1 MNGPIVKLFGL
12 FVVLFFVLV
21 AFSSRWAVF
30 GATRLRDNPH
40 NSRVVLEEQQVKRGI
55 IRADDGTALAR
66 NRALSGKRY
75 ERRYPFGPLFALP
88 VGFNS
93 VRFGRAGL
101 ERQYNDELSGRKAE
115 LTDVVDSLLKKN
127 TVGDDLHT
135 SLDVKAQRVAYQ
147 ALGSRTGAVV
157 AMDVHSGAVRV
168 LAGTPSFDPS
178 DPGHGN
184 RFNLATQGLFPPGST
199 FKTVTAAAAIDS
211 GKYTPDS
218 QISGR
223 DNKIIS
229 GTPLHNFGGE
239 NFGDVSLTFALTNS
253 INTVF
258 AEVGEKIGKSTL
270 AEYMDRFGFGSDPP
284 MDYPP
289 DQMEPSGSYRKGHV
303 ISERSRYVDVGRTAI
318 GQALLLV
325 TPLQMCTV
333 AQTIGNGG
341 VRMEPRLVDKVVDP
355 DGRTVDSP
363 TPKEAERVMS
373 TDTAAKLT
381 AMMKQVVKEG
391 TGTAAAL
398 QGIELA
404 GKTGT
409 AEIDIANGI
418 NDLWFIGFTDKDAVA
433 VVLSHEHGTGGPVA
447 GPIAKQVLEALGG

>member
-40 NSRVVLEEQQVKRGI
+40 NSRVVLEEQRIKRGI

-66 NRALSGKRY
+66 NRPLSGKRY
-75 ERRYPFGPLFALP
+75 ARRYPFGPLFALP
-88 VGFNS
+88 VGFDS

-101 ERQYNDELSGRKAE
+101 ERYYNDELTGHKAE
-115 LTDVVDSLLKKN
+115 LSDVLDSLLKK
-127 TVGDDLHT
+127 TTAGDELET
-135 SLDVKAQRVAYQ
+135 SLDVKAQKVAYQ
-147 ALGSRTGAVV
+147 ALGNRTGAVV

-199 FKTVTAAAAIDS
+199 FKTVTAVAAIDT

-218 QISGR
+218 TISGR

-239 NFGDVSLTFALTNS
+239 DFGDVSLTFALTHS

-258 AEVGEKIGKSTL
+258 AEVGEKIGKATL
-270 AEYMDRFGFGSDPP
+270 AEYMERFGFGADPP
-284 MDYPP
+284 MDYPAE
-289 DQMEPSGSYRKGHV
+289 QMSPSGSYRKGHV

-318 GQALLLV
+318 GQALLLA

-333 AQTIGNGG
+333 AQAIGNGG
-341 VRMEPRLVDKVVDP
+341 VRMEPRLVQKVVDP
-355 DGRTVDSP
+355 DGRTVDTP
-363 TPKEAERVMS
+363 APKEAERVMS
-373 TDTAAKLT
+373 ADTAAKLT

-447 GPIAKQVLEALGG
+447 GPIAKQVLEALGN